1 MGHLLKIWMDHY
13 DCTGET
19 KGANVPLLHRD
30 FVVTSNYTIRELY
43 GHKGEEMVKAIER
56 RCKIIRMRAPFTD
69 QQKDDEEKN

>member
-1 MGHLLKIWMDHY
+1 MDHY

-56 RCKIIRMRAPFTD
+56 RCKIIRMTAPFTD